1 MDGSRKNKALTTML
15 LIMSGYFLSD
25 NAVNSYYENKLDYV
39 SSQAEVDKDAIIKRG
54 DVIAYNAFI
63 DSVRNDP
70 RVAYNQSNY
79 IDYSIIMAHRHGY
92 DPANYDIYYALMAV
106 FGEEKTDSATRQLA
120 LYYLNRG
127 ATRGDSLCR
136 KELERRAK
144 DPKNQNSS
152 MLPRQLAGEQEEIYE

>member
-1 MDGSRKNKALTTML
+1 MERIQKVIRYLTPL
-15 LIMSGYFLSD
+15 LFLLLGYFVSD
-25 NAVNSYYENKLDYV
+25 EAVDFYYENKMKTHI
-39 SSQAEVDKDAIIKRG
+39 SSINKDAIIYDG
-54 DVIAYNAFI
+54 NAVEYEKFI

-79 IDYSIIMAHRHGY
+79 IDYSLIMAHRHGY

-127 ATRGDSLCR
+127 AARGDSLCR

-144 DPKNQNSS
+144 DPKNRKSR
-152 MLPRQLAGEQEEIYE
+152 MLPRELGGEPDEIYE

>member
-1 MDGSRKNKALTTML
+1 MERIQKAIRYLTPL
-15 LIMSGYFLSD
+15 LFVLFGYFASD
-25 NAVNSYYENKLDYV
+25 DAVDFYYKKKMEMRI
-39 SSQAEVDKDAIIKRG
+39 SSIDKHAIIYDG
-54 DVIAYNAFI
+54 DAVEYEKFI

-79 IDYSIIMAHRHGY
+79 IDYSFIMAHRHGY

-127 ATRGDSLCR
+127 AARGDTLCI
-136 KELERRAK
+136 KELERRSK

-152 MLPRQLAGEQEEIYE
+152 MLFRELVGEPEEIYK